1 VHWAI
6 RDALFAAQNAI
17 EGAISNFP
25 HRFIAALMRVVVFPL
40 GRPHVVPSD
49 RLGQHVARL
58 LIEPSA
64 TRDRLTAG
72 MYYPT
77 GEEATAVLEQAF
89 LATVACEPLDR
100 KLREGQRRGIVDP
113 NIILTPEEL
122 TQWQRKEALRK
133 QVIKVDDF
141 PQDFGRA
148 ELVLEEK
155 STVAAKAA

>member
-1 VHWAI
+1 MDI
-6 RDALFAAQNAI
+6 RHDDV
-17 EGAISNFP
+17 E
-25 HRFIAALMRVVVFPL
+25 
-40 GRPHVVPSD
+40 GRPAQL
-49 RLGQHVARL
+49 RLCQCDFGVFGRESYQYSTTDARSVSNY
-58 LIEPSA
+58 LIGIPGPKLDPGGFASGNWGG
-64 TRDRLTAG
+64 RYQNMRNIK
-72 MYYPT
+72 
-77 GEEATAVLEQAF
+77 AF